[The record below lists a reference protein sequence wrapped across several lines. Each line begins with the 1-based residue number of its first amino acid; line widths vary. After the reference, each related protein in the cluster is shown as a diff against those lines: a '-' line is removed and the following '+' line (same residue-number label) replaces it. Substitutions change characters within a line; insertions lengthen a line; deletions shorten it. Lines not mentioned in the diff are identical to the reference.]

1 MVDRPERNEKSAVLL
16 CIDDELLAAAIWEVR
31 AAHRVGFDP
40 FCDGSPPP
48 RERRTFFLFTLLQLM
63 LPGINPD
70 QILQL
75 LQQFVISPT
84 LQRLHKADFPKA
96 QLLSK

>member
-1 MVDRPERNEKSAVLL
+1 MVDRPERNAKSAVLL
-16 CIDDELLAAAIWEVR
+16 CIDDELLAAAIWEVSAVHR
-31 AAHRVGFDP
+31 AGFDP
-40 FCDGSPPP
+40 SCDGSPPP
-48 RERRTFFLFTLLQLM
+48 RERRTFFLFILLQLM

-84 LQRLHKADFPKA
+84 LQHLHKAEFR
-96 QLLSK
+96 LLSK